1 MRRLTVADAKAM
13 ADIHAASFEKG
24 WDALEMSAHC
34 RKDICLGLGDPLSAF
49 IICSHAAD
57 QSEILTIATRPTDR
71 QKGLGRDLLNHTCDT
86 LGNLGVADLF
96 LEVAEDNEAAK
107 ALYRKAGFSPI
118 GRRPG
123 YYRRANGRVAAIT
136 FSKKL

>member
-1 MRRLTVADAKAM
+1 M
-13 ADIHAASFEKG
+13 ADIHAASFERS

-34 RKDICLGLGDPLSAF
+34 RKDICLGVGDPLSAF
-49 IICSHAAD
+49 LICSHMGD
-57 QSEILTIATRPTDR
+57 QSEILTIATCPTDR
-71 QKGLGRDLLNHTCDT
+71 QKGLARDLLDHTIDT
-86 LGNLGVADLF
+86 LRGLNVAELF
-96 LEVAEDNEAAK
+96 LEVAEDNDAAK

-123 YYRRANGRVAAIT
+123 YYRRAAGRVAALT